1 MRPARRRYH
10 AVMHPRGLSLLERPL
25 ARAAVAV
32 ALLAAAGAGIALL
45 LVRDGGDDEALGGS
59 SGYGGPVYVVC
70 EVAGGNGP
78 VIGEPAPAFSLC
90 DDGGDV
96 AFETRDPG
104 APVTFINFWA
114 TWCVPCR
121 RELPDI
127 QKVYDEKRDSGLQVF
142 AINHA
147 EDRETAIAFLNSR
160 GVTLPLVLD
169 PEGRLYDAFRL
180 QGLPDSFF
188 IGDDGTLRTLQYGFL
203 TEDKM
208 RERIEQAGL
217 P

>member
-1 MRPARRRYH
+1 MD
-10 AVMHPRGLSLLERPL
+10 GLLQRPL
-25 ARAAVAV
+25 ARGAV
-32 ALLAAAGAGIALL
+32 ALVLLATVAGGLWFLL
-45 LVRDGGDDEALGGS
+45 LRDDDGEATVGS
-59 SGYGGPVYVVC
+59 PEYAAPVYVVC
-70 EVAGGNGP
+70 DIDAGSGP
-78 VIGEPAPAFSLC
+78 VLGEPAPAFSLC
-90 DDGGDV
+90 DDAGDV
-96 AFETRDPG
+96 VFRSRDPG

-127 QKVYDEKRDSGLQVF
+127 QKVYDEKRAAGLQVLAVNF
-142 AINHA
+142 Q
-147 EDRETAIAFLNSR
+147 EDRNTAIAFLNSR
-160 GVTLPLVLD
+160 GVTIPLVLD
-169 PEGRLYDAFRL
+169 PEGQLYEAFRL

-188 IGDDGTLRTLQYGFL
+188 IDSDGTLRTLQYGFL

>member
-1 MRPARRRYH
+1 M
-10 AVMHPRGLSLLERPL
+10 LLERPL
-25 ARAAVAV
+25 ARAIVAV
-32 ALLAAAGAGIALL
+32 ALLAAAGAGVGLL
-45 LVRDGGDDEALGGS
+45 LLRDDGGGQALGGATA
-59 SGYGGPVYVVC
+59 YAGPVYAVC
-70 EVAGGNGP
+70 DVDAGGGP
-78 VIGEPAPAFSLC
+78 AIGEPAPSFSLC
-90 DDGGDV
+90 DDDGDV
-96 AFETRDPG
+96 AFEAADPG

-127 QKVYDEKRDSGLQVF
+127 QKVYDEKRESGLQVF
-142 AINHA
+142 AINHE
-147 EDRETAIAFLNSR
+147 EDRETAVAFLNSR
-160 GVTLPLVLD
+160 GITLPLVLD